1 MRATSKLLALA
12 LTAALQPAMAD
23 AVAVSF
29 DDLSTT
35 NPLVGI
41 QLGDRYK
48 SNGVQFTGSAWG
60 VVSSSC
66 NSDGWA
72 FVTHGTGCGAL
83 LLANDANGGLTTAD
97 KTFTLN
103 FAEGFIAGSSFFYS
117 ALSGSGISI
126 TLFDGLNGTGNS
138 TELSGF
144 NTGNCGVSGATFCN
158 WSQFNITNLKGVAYS
173 MVVSAQD
180 QTFMLDDLNLVKAA
194 SAPGTVPEPASIA
207 LALGALGA
215 LGWSRKRAAR

>member
-12 LTAALQPAMAD
+12 LTAALQPAIAG
-23 AVAVSF
+23 VVPVSF
-29 DDLSTT
+29 DDLSTA
-35 NPLVGI
+35 NPLLGI
-41 QLGDRYK
+41 QLGDRYAT
-48 SNGVQFTGSAWG
+48 NGVQFTGDAWG
-60 VVSSSC
+60 VVSSRC
-66 NSDGWA
+66 NNDGWA

-83 LLANDANGGLTTAD
+83 LLANDANGDVTSAD
-97 KTFTLN
+97 QTFTLN
-103 FAEGFIAGSSFFYS
+103 FADGFIAGSSFFYS

-138 TELSGF
+138 TVLSGF
-144 NTGNCGVSGATFCN
+144 STGTCGISGATFCN
-158 WSQFNITNLKGVAYS
+158 WTQFNITNLKGVAYS
-173 MVVSAQD
+173 MVVTAKD
-180 QTFMLDDLNLVKAA
+180 QTLMLDDLSLVQAA